1 MDADASE
8 RNVEYHLNM
17 MDGVAIDDEPSAHA
31 ALSHALAAVGGMNQG
46 LVPHQQL
53 AESLVAPAG
62 GIAGKLEDWIKRL
75 LDKLT
80 EIVRALAKGTSF
92 SLSVGTH
99 VSVTIN
105 FPPMGQA

>member
-1 MDADASE
+1 MDADASAGA
-8 RNVEYHLNM
+8 VEYHLDM
-17 MDGVAIDDEPSAHA
+17 MDRVAVHDEPTAHA
-31 ALSHALAAVGGMNQG
+31 ALSHALAAIGGMNQG
-46 LVPHQQL
+46 LAAGQQEARSL
-53 AESLVAPAG
+53 AEPAA

-80 EIVRALAKGTSF
+80 EIVKALAKGTSF
-92 SLSVGTH
+92 SLSVGTA